1 MFSDLIV
8 DLPLA
13 VIGYVAIVLAISKYL
28 EFSAGDTPAAPT
40 HQKTVSENPHED
52 ARRDA
57 EPHETLVSTSEN
69 WAVTEEGS
77 QDKPHD
83 ANVTLFDSETGEVVK
98 YEDVEL
104 SHVPTDAVLHR
115 HYIQYL
121 LMMLQ
126 TLRDEPTDSQLRRHY
141 YQYLEYR
148 IESLLADRSAV
159 DLLEAEYE
167 ARHLS
172 F

>member
-13 VIGYVAIVLAISKYL
+13 VIGYVAIVLAISKFQ
-28 EFSAGDTPAAPT
+28 EFSVGDVPAAPT
-40 HQKTVSENPHED
+40 LQKTVSSPGDD
-52 ARRDA
+52 AHHDA
-57 EPHETLVSTSEN
+57 ASRETLVSTSEN
-69 WAVTEEGS
+69 WALTEEGS
-77 QDKPHD
+77 QGKPHD
-83 ANVTLFDSETGEVVK
+83 ANVTLFDSETGAVVK
-98 YEDVEL
+98 YEDIEL

-159 DLLEAEYE
+159 DLLESEYE